1 MLHRRKDQSCSCWTG
16 RTISKGITD
25 FLISDPQ
32 LQDLDISV
40 HQKTG
45 AAGRQ

>member
-1 MLHRRKDQSCSCWTG
+1 MLHRRKDQSCSVG
-16 RTISKGITD
+16 PEEPLVKGITD